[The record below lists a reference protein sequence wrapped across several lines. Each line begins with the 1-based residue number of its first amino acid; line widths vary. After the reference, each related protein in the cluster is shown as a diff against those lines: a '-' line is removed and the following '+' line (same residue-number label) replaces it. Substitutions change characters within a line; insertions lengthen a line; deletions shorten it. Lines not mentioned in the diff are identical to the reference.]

1 MSGRKFLGLKRNDQ
15 SNQEK
20 QKVNVEPTHSDNKIT
35 ETDNARQ
42 TNIYIEKKAGEQA
55 HLSEDVTKIS
65 NVLPSI
71 QPPY

>member
-1 MSGRKFLGLKRNDQ
+1 
-15 SNQEK
+15 
-20 QKVNVEPTHSDNKIT
+20 VNVEPTHSDNKIT
-35 ETDNARQ
+35 ETDNAKQ